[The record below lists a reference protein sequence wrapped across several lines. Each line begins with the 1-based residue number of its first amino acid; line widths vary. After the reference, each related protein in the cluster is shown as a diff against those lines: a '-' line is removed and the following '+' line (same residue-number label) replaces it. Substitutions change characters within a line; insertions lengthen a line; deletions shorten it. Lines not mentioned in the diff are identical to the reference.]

1 MCVKHKDLT
10 LPYPTVWISKCGGKT
25 GAEKLD
31 KLGRLLWERLQ
42 RHRKQEN
49 IEKGW
54 RCGLRVRG
62 GVLGV
67 WSQRREASEEA
78 TRSRSWGERVLK
90 VFFHLRQY
98 EYDLPFLVS
107 LQSTF

>member
-25 GAEKLD
+25 GREAGQTRQTSK
-31 KLGRLLWERLQ
+31 WERLQ

-54 RCGLRVRG
+54 RGFTGERG
-62 GVLGV
+62 SFGV

-78 TRSRSWGERVLK
+78 TRSRSWER
-90 VFFHLRQY
+90 
-98 EYDLPFLVS
+98 ES
-107 LQSTF
+107 